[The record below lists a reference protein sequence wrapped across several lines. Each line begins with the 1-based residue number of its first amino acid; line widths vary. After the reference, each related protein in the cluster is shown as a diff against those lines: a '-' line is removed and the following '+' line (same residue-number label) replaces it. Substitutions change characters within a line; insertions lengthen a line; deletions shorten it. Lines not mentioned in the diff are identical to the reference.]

1 MTQTQ
6 VKQYLDQAIEAA
18 RRSMK
23 AGEGGPFGAAVIKDG
38 EAIVIAANQVS
49 KQQDPT
55 AHAEI
60 VAIREA
66 CQLLGRKKLEGCIL
80 ISTCEPCPMCYS
92 AIHFAGISRVY
103 FAALHEEAGRIA
115 GFGMGHLYEDLSQ
128 KPTQRRIEQQQVFK
142 EAGWGLLEEWKSIKQ

>member
-1 MTQTQ
+1 MTQPQ
-6 VKQYLDQAIEAA
+6 LKQYLDQAIEAA

-23 AGEGGPFGAAVIKDG
+23 AGEGGPFGAAIIQDG
-38 EAIVIAANQVS
+38 KAIVVAANQVA

-66 CQLLGRKKLEGCIL
+66 CQLLRRKKLRDCIL

-92 AIHFAGISRVY
+92 AIHFAGIKQVY
-103 FAALHEEAGRIA
+103 FAALHEDAGRIA
-115 GFGMGHLYEDLSQ
+115 GFGMEHLYEDLAQ
-128 KPTQRRIEQQQVFK
+128 HPTDRSVEQQQVFK
-142 EAGWGLLEEWKSIKQ
+142 EAGWELLEEWESIK

>member
-1 MTQTQ
+1 MTPTEL
-6 VKQYLDQAIEAA
+6 KTHLDQAIEAA

-23 AGEGGPFGAAVIKDG
+23 AGEGGPFGAAIIQDG
-38 EAIVIAANQVS
+38 KAIVVAANQVA

-66 CQLLGRKKLEGCIL
+66 CQLLGRKKLKDCIL

-92 AIHFAGISRVY
+92 AIHFAGIEQVY
-103 FAALHEEAGRIA
+103 FAALHKDAGRIA
-115 GFGMGHLYEDLSQ
+115 GFGMEHLYEDLAQ
-128 KPTQRRIEQQQVFK
+128 APTARRVEQQQVFK
-142 EAGWGLLEEWKSIKQ
+142 EAGWRLLEEWNLIKQ